1 MKTAL
6 YEKVG
11 RRYVPWG
18 NAWSWDRDADAMKAG
33 TFRLTACA
41 GEGSYRYEYDVK
53 PDTAGFVAAAEV
65 ARLAMEQA
73 MQSASIG
80 RPVGNGSRAY
90 TKRQRE
96 IIEKFR
102 ADMAEAGGLMPS
114 MWTVSSA
121 RDIVQ
126 AGIDA
131 VRGWKP

>member
-18 NAWSWDRDADAMKAG
+18 NAWSWDRDADQMKAG
-33 TFRLTACA
+33 TFRLTFCA
-41 GEGSYRYEYDVK
+41 GEGSYRYTYDVA

-65 ARLAMEQA
+65 ARVAMEAA
-73 MQSASIG
+73 MQAAAVDKPSG
-80 RPVGNGSRAY
+80 ELTMY

-96 IIEKFR
+96 IIERFR
-102 ADMAEAGGLMPS
+102 TEMAAAGGLMPT
-114 MWTVSSA
+114 WWEQGSA
-121 RDIVQ
+121 RSIAQ

>member
-18 NAWSWDRDADAMKAG
+18 NAWSWDRDADQMKAR

-41 GEGSYRYEYDVK
+41 GEGSYRYVYDVT

-73 MQSASIG
+73 MQAAAIG
-80 RPVGNGSRAY
+80 KPSGELTMY
-90 TKRQRE
+90 TARQRE
-96 IIEKFR
+96 IIERFR
-102 ADMAEAGGLMPS
+102 AEMAAAGGLLPT
-114 MWTVSSA
+114 MWEQSSVHKIA
-121 RDIVQ
+121 Q

>member
-18 NAWSWDRDADAMKAG
+18 NAWSWDRDADLMQAG
-33 TFRLTACA
+33 TFRMTACA
-41 GEGSYRYEYDVK
+41 GEGSYRYVYDVT

-73 MQSASIG
+73 MQAAAIG
-80 RPVGNGSRAY
+80 KPSGELTMY

-96 IIEKFR
+96 IIDRFR
-102 ADMAEAGGLMPS
+102 AEMAAAGGLLPT
-114 MWTVSSA
+114 MWEVTSA

-131 VRGWKP
+131 ARRWKP